1 MNMKN
6 LKDIILEKLRVTK
19 NVSTKPELVDHNS
32 VSCTMEFFFK
42 WIMVLDQD
50 EPLTQAD
57 FEDFEVLEDDY
68 LKRKF
73 KTYENLFNWY
83 EDNKDE
89 TIEVTVTRSLEEYRN
104 VFSYDEIEFKFYS
117 GDNFKDQVK
126 KNLWGSHK
134 P

>member
-1 MNMKN
+1 MRNF
-6 LKDIILEKLRVTK
+6 KDIIIEKLRVAK
-19 NVSTKPELVDHNS
+19 NVSTKPELVDRNI

-50 EPLTQAD
+50 KPLTQTD
-57 FEDFEVLEDDY
+57 FEDFEVLEDGY
-68 LKRKF
+68 LKGKF

-83 EDNKDE
+83 EYNKDE

-117 GDNFKDQVK
+117 GDNLIDTTKQ
-126 KNLWGSHK
+126 
-134 P
+134 

>member
-1 MNMKN
+1 MNMRN

-19 NVSTKPELVDHNS
+19 NISTKPELVDHNI

-50 EPLTQAD
+50 KPLTQID

-68 LKRKF
+68 LKGKF
-73 KTYENLFNWY
+73 KTYENLFDWY

-89 TIEVTVTRSLEEYRN
+89 TIEVAVTSSEEEYKN
-104 VFSYDEIEFKFYS
+104 IFFYDDIRFCFYS
-117 GDNFKDQVK
+117 GDNFIDTTRQ
-126 KNLWGSHK
+126 
-134 P
+134 

>member
-1 MNMKN
+1 MNMRN

-19 NVSTKPELVDHNS
+19 NVSTKPELVDRNI

-50 EPLTQAD
+50 EPLTQTD
-57 FEDFEVLEDDY
+57 FEDFEVLEDGY

-73 KTYENLFNWY
+73 KTYENFFEWY

-89 TIEVTVTRSLEEYRN
+89 TIEVAVTRSLEEYTN
-104 VFSYDEIEFKFYS
+104 IFVYDGIRFCFYS
-117 GDNFKDQVK
+117 GDNFIDTTKQ
-126 KNLWGSHK
+126 
-134 P
+134 

>member
-6 LKDIILEKLRVTK
+6 LKDIIIEKLRVTK
-19 NVSTKPELVDHNS
+19 NVSTKPELVDHNI

-50 EPLTQAD
+50 KPLTQTD

-68 LKRKF
+68 LKGKF

-89 TIEVTVTRSLEEYRN
+89 SIEVTVTRSLEEYRN
-104 VFSYDEIEFKFYS
+104 VFLYDEIEFKFYS
-117 GDNFKDQVK
+117 GDNLIDTTKQ
-126 KNLWGSHK
+126 
-134 P
+134 